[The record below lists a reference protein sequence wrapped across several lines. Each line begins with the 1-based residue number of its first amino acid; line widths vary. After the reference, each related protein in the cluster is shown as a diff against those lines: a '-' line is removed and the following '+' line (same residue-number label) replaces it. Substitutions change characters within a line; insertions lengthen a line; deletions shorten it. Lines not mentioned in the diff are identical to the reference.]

1 MEGKTMLFFVAFV
14 FFVTTSVASDV
25 TFKECPSAEGI
36 ASKLDITPCESQPCV
51 FHRGTNVTATVIF
64 TPKETVT
71 KSTIQVYGVIG
82 PVPIP
87 FPLPSPDG
95 CKDHGLSCPL
105 KPNVEVKLVV
115 KLPVSKAYPALPAL
129 VVKFDLEDQDGKKVF
144 CVEFPASI
152 A

>member
-1 MEGKTMLFFVAFV
+1 MLFFVAFA

-25 TFKECPSAEGI
+25 KFKDCGSTEGI
-36 ASKLDITPCESQPCV
+36 VSKLDITPCESQPCV
-51 FHRGTNVTATVIF
+51 FHKGTNVTATVIF

-71 KSTIQVYGVIG
+71 NSTIKVYGILGVT
-82 PVPIP
+82 VL
-87 FPLPSPDG
+87 FLSADG

-115 KLPVSKAYPALPAL
+115 KLPVLKEYPSIAL
-129 VVKFDLEDQDGKKVF
+129 VVKFELEDLDDKMVF
-144 CVEFPASI
+144 CLELPVSI

>member
-1 MEGKTMLFFVAFV
+1 MEGKTMLFFVAFA

-25 TFKECPSAEGI
+25 KFKDCGSAEGTV
-36 ASKLDITPCESQPCV
+36 SKLDITPCESQPCV
-51 FHRGTNVTATVIF
+51 FHKGTNVTATVIF
-64 TPKETVT
+64 TPKETVA
-71 KSTIQVYGVIG
+71 KSTIKVYGVIG
-82 PVPIP
+82 VSVL
-87 FPLPSPDG
+87 FLSADG

-115 KLPVSKAYPALPAL
+115 KLPVLKEYPSIEL
-129 VVKFDLEDQDGKKVF
+129 VVKFELVDQDGKKVF